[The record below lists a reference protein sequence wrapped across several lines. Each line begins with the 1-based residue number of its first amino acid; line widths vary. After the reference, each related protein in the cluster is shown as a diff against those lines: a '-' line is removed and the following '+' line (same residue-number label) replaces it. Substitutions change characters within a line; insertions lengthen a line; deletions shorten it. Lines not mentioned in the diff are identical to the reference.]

1 METTS
6 ERNHINIED
15 EMRRSY
21 LDYAMSVIIGRALP
35 DVRDGLK
42 PVHRRVLWAMHE
54 LGNTYNK
61 PYKKSARIVG
71 DVIGKYHPHGDTAV
85 YDTIVRLAQDFSMRY
100 PLVDGQGNFG
110 SVDGDAA
117 AAMRYTEIRMA
128 RVTNVMLSDLE
139 KETVDFQPNYD
150 ESLSE
155 PKVMPTRIPNLLI
168 NGSDGIAVGMAT
180 KIPPHNLTEIIDAT
194 LFLLRNPGL
203 DPERALDALL
213 KIVTGPDFPT
223 GGFIYSGEELQRSYR
238 TGRGIIQM
246 RARAGIDRVGRG
258 TQERDAI
265 VITEI
270 PFQVNK
276 ARLIER
282 IAELINE
289 KKLDGVSDLRDESD
303 RTGMRIVVELK
314 RDAMPQIVLNK
325 LFKLTPM
332 QSSFG
337 VINLAI
343 VNGQPRVLKL
353 NETLECFID
362 FRREV
367 VRRRTEYELRK
378 ARARAHILEG
388 LTKAIDA
395 LDAIVTL
402 IRNSRSVDE
411 ARQWLMG
418 RMATM
423 AEVKTWKGV
432 PSDANL
438 KTYLGKL
445 QKTMESLAFSEL
457 QAQAILDLQLR
468 RISGLERQ
476 KITDEYEGI
485 IKLIAELEE
494 ILGNE
499 SSLRRVIGNEL
510 EEVKKEFG
518 DKRRTEII
526 AEGVEFSIEDLIA
539 DEDVA
544 ITVTN
549 SGYIKRT
556 PITTYQRQGRGGK
569 GRFGAAAKGSDFV
582 EHLFIA
588 STHAYI
594 MIFTD
599 DGMVYKLKVH
609 EVPDAA
615 ASARGKAVVNLINI
629 PSDRKLAGVVPVRDF
644 AEGRYVVM
652 VTRKGVIKKTSLADF
667 QNIRTNGIIAI
678 NIDGGD
684 ELLDVVLTDGTKRI
698 FIATHDGQA
707 IRFDEKNVRPMGRA
721 TRGVRGIDLRKDD
734 YVVSLCPVSADDS
747 EKMLSVSEK
756 GYGKQTPI
764 TTYRLQSRGGK
775 GVINMKTTEK
785 TGKLVAVFPVDAESE
800 IMIITQQAKLIR
812 LEADHIRKTGRSA
825 QGVRLIKIDDGDKV
839 TSASLVEASADEE
852 TEDSVT

>member
-100 PLVDGQGNFG
+100 PLIDGQGNFG

-117 AAMRYTEIRMA
+117 AAMRYTEVRMA
-128 RVTNVMLSDLE
+128 RITNVVLADLE

-180 KIPPHNLTEIIDAT
+180 KIPPHNLTEIVDAT
-194 LFLLRNPGL
+194 I
-203 DPERALDALL
+203 ALL
-213 KIVTGPDFPT
+213 NKPDTSPEELLEIVTGPDLPT
-223 GGFIYSGEELQRSYR
+223 GGFIYGGEELRKSYL

-246 RARAGIDRVGRG
+246 RARAGIDRIGRG
-258 TQERDAI
+258 TQERDAV

-270 PFQVNK
+270 PYQVNK
-276 ARLIER
+276 ARLLER

-303 RTGMRIVVELK
+303 RTGMRIVIELK
-314 RDAMPQIVLNK
+314 RDAVPQVVLNK
-325 LFKLTPM
+325 LYKLTPM

-343 VNGQPRVLKL
+343 VNGQPRVLNLKQM
-353 NETLECFID
+353 LECFID

-388 LTKAIDA
+388 LTKAIDT
-395 LDAIVTL
+395 LDYIVTL

-411 ARQWLMG
+411 ARLWLMG
-418 RMATM
+418 QMKTM
-423 AEVKTWKGV
+423 SEVKSWKGV
-432 PSDANL
+432 PSDTAL

-445 QKTMESLAFSEL
+445 QKTMERLAFSEL

-468 RISGLERQ
+468 RLSALERQ
-476 KITDEYEGI
+476 KITDEYESI

-494 ILGNE
+494 ILANE
-499 SSLRRVIGNEL
+499 NSLRRVIGNEL

-518 DKRRTEII
+518 DARRTEIVD
-526 AEGVEFSIEDLIA
+526 EGVEFSIEDLIA

-569 GRFGAAAKGSDFV
+569 GRFGAAAKGGDFV

-678 NIDGGD
+678 NVDDGD
-684 ELLDVVLTDGTKRI
+684 QLLDVVLTDGTKRI
-698 FIATHDGQA
+698 FIATHNGLA

-721 TRGVRGIDLRKDD
+721 TRGVRGIDLRADD
-734 YVVSLCPVSADDS
+734 YVVSVCPVSADDT
-747 EKMLSVSEK
+747 EKMLSVSEL

-785 TGKLVAVFPVDAESE
+785 TGKVVAVFPVDAESE

-825 QGVRLIKIDDGDKV
+825 QGVRLIKIDGEDRV
-839 TSASLVEASADEE
+839 TSASLVEAAAEEE
-852 TEDSVT
+852 TEDAPAS

>member
-1 METTS
+1 METS

-42 PVHRRVLWAMHE
+42 PVHRRVLWAMYD

-61 PYKKSARIVG
+61 AYKKSARVVG

-85 YDTIVRLAQDFSMRY
+85 YDTIVRMAQDFSMRY
-100 PLVDGQGNFG
+100 PLIDGQGNFG

-117 AAMRYTEIRMA
+117 AAMRYTEVRMA
-128 RVTNVMLSDLE
+128 KITNEILADIE

-155 PKVMPTRIPNLLI
+155 PRVVPARIPNLLI

-180 KIPPHNLTEIIDAT
+180 KIPPHNLTEIVDAT
-194 LFLLRNPGL
+194 MALLK
-203 DPERALDALL
+203 DPEILITDLM

-223 GGFIYSGEELQRSYR
+223 GGYIYGREEIKSSYLE
-238 TGRGIIQM
+238 GRGILQL
-246 RARAGIDRVGRG
+246 RAKAGIDRIGRG

-282 IAELINE
+282 IAELSNE
-289 KKLDGVSDLRDESD
+289 KKIEGISDLRDESD
-303 RTGMRIVVELK
+303 RSGMRIVVELK
-314 RDAMPQIVLNK
+314 RDAVPQVVLNK

-343 VNGQPRVLKL
+343 VNGQPRVLNLKQM
-353 NETLECFID
+353 LECFIE

-395 LDAIVTL
+395 LDYIVTL

-411 ARQWLMG
+411 ARLWLTGQMN
-418 RMATM
+418 TM
-423 AEVKTWKGV
+423 SEVKTWKGA
-432 PSDANL
+432 PSDTPL
-438 KTYLGKL
+438 KTYLNKL
-445 QKTMESLAFSEL
+445 QKTMERLAFSEI

-468 RISGLERQ
+468 RLSALERQ

-485 IKLIAELEE
+485 IKHIAELEN
-494 ILGNE
+494 ILANE
-499 SSLRRVIGNEL
+499 SALRRVIRDEL
-510 EEVKKEFG
+510 DEIRKEFG
-518 DKRRTEII
+518 DARRTEII
-526 AEGVEFSIEDLIA
+526 DEGAEFSIEDLIA

-569 GRFGAAAKGSDFV
+569 GRFGASAKNDDFV
-582 EHLFIA
+582 QHLFIA
-588 STHAYI
+588 STHAYL
-594 MIFTD
+594 MVFTD

-629 PSDRKLAGVVPVRDF
+629 PSDRKLAGVVPVREF
-644 AEGRYVVM
+644 SAGRHVVM
-652 VTRKGVIKKTSLADF
+652 VTRKGVIKKTSLDNF
-667 QNIRTNGIIAI
+667 QNIRMNGIIAI
-678 NIDGGD
+678 NVDEGD

-698 FIATHDGQA
+698 FIATHNGQA
-707 IRFDEKNVRPMGRA
+707 IRFDEKKVRPMGRA
-721 TRGVRGIDLRKDD
+721 TRGVRGIDLRPDD
-734 YVVSLCPVSADDS
+734 YVVSVCPVSADDS
-747 EKMLSVSEK
+747 ERMLSVSEL

-785 TGKLVAVFPVDAESE
+785 TGKVVAVFPVEDDSE

-812 LEADHIRKTGRSA
+812 LEANYIRKTGRSA
-825 QGVRLIKIDDGDKV
+825 QGVRLIKTDAGDKV
-839 TSASLVEASADEE
+839 TSASLVEAAAEEE
-852 TEDSVT
+852 TEDTPAS